1 MGEPAA
7 KMRLDKWLW
16 QARFFKTRSLAA
28 KVVTAGHCRVNSAK
42 VLKSSHQI
50 TPGDI
55 LTFMQG
61 DTCRIVE
68 VAGIGKRRGPA
79 PEAQTLYKD
88 MTPVQEKGPPAV
100 KSEGKG
106 RPTKKDRRDMRLSRD
121 LPLE

>member
-1 MGEPAA
+1 MVEPAA

-79 PEAQTLYKD
+79 PEAQTLDKD
-88 MTPVQEKGPPAV
+88 MTPLQEKGLPAV
-100 KSEGKG
+100 KSAGKG